1 MKRDTVISVD
11 VRIGDL
17 IDSIDKDSDMTE
29 WFFKLLKDD
38 DSLGTDFV
46 ILKQLW
52 NWIMEEQGT
61 PVINYL
67 RHRKNRSDMA
77 VLSYEERLLTK
88 IRDDINYILEEVN
101 GK

>member
-17 IDSIDKDSDMTE
+17 IDSIDKDGDMTE

-52 NWIMEEQGT
+52 DWIMAEQST

-67 RHRKNRSDMA
+67 RHHKNTSDPA
-77 VLSYEERLLTK
+77 ALSYEERLLTK